1 MSPRSKPLTSGP
13 PSIAVALEPAP
24 TSHAAPSLVQAPLSP
39 KEPKGSSADLIV
51 SSVLRDLYDGR
62 VKPGQKLTEA
72 ELTGRLG
79 VGRGSVREA
88 LRRLEVEGLVTVSL
102 HRGAT
107 VRHLSRSDVS
117 DVLGV
122 IEALTSLSARLA
134 AQRLS
139 SNEDRQAL
147 QDALARMEAVTEAGD
162 SFDLGRASGR
172 FYREMTRVSGNREL
186 IRMVPMLQ
194 AHIIRIQF
202 SQAYSK
208 MRDERRLADY
218 EQILTAIL
226 ANDGPAAE
234 RAARRHVRNIA
245 TSIHVL
251 PDEAFAR

>member
-1 MSPRSKPLTSGP
+1 MSPRSKPLRSE
-13 PSIAVALEPAP
+13 SSNAAALEQTPISP
-24 TSHAAPSLVQAPLSP
+24 TPLSLAHP
-39 KEPKGSSADLIV
+39 RPTPMEPKGSSADLIV
-51 SSVLRDLYDGR
+51 SSVLRDLYEGR
-62 VKPGQKLTEA
+62 LKPGQKLTEA

-107 VRHLSRSDVS
+107 VRHLSRADVG
-117 DVLGV
+117 DILGV

-139 SNEDRQAL
+139 NAEDRQAL
-147 QDALARMEAVTEAGD
+147 QDAFARMDALTESGG
-162 SFDLGRASGR
+162 SFDWGRASGR

-208 MRDERRLADY
+208 MRDERRLQDY